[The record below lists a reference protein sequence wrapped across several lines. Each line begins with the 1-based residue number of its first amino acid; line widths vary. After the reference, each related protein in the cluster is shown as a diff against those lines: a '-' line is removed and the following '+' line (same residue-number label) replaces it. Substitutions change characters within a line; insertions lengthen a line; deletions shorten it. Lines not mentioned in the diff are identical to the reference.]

1 MKDGKGDTLNMNMK
15 TKRFD
20 FNPAF
25 IRSTMTLMAPI
36 MLQQLI
42 TRGVNFL
49 DNIMIGGLGE
59 HVISASSF
67 ANSYY
72 MIFQFIC
79 MGLGSGAIVL
89 SSQFWGQKD
98 MKALKE
104 TSAIAMQVTLVL
116 SALFTLASLAFPG
129 FILGLYTNQSQVI
142 VVGTTYMRLLGITFL
157 FAGLSSTATYMLRST
172 GEVKIPLIGSAGA
185 FFINIFF
192 NWVFIYGKL
201 GAPALGLNGAA
212 VGTILARLFE
222 FVVVFGF
229 FAVKDVNLNFRLP
242 DFFAR
247 GSKLWSQYIHFAVP
261 VLISDSLLGLSL
273 SIVSSI
279 TGHVSA
285 EMSAAS
291 SMVNTVVQLLTV
303 VNIGMAGA
311 SAIVV
316 GNSIG
321 EGKVEEAKQKGN
333 TYIIISIIGGLILIP
348 ILMIM
353 ESPYLS
359 LYTVAAETTVIAH
372 KMFLCN
378 CLTIP
383 LQTMAYVIS
392 KGILRGGGDSK
403 FLLIAD
409 SSMVWLVSIPLGYL
423 AAMVWHLDPFW
434 IYFLLRVEFPL
445 KGLICLARYA
455 TGKWIKVIKA

>member
-1 MKDGKGDTLNMNMK
+1 MNTKKFDLSPSFIKSTL
-15 TKRFD
+15 
-20 FNPAF
+20 
-25 IRSTMTLMAPI
+25 SLMAPI
-36 MLQQLI
+36 ILQQLI

-49 DNIMIGGLGE
+49 DNIMIGGFGE
-59 HVISASSF
+59 HTISAASF

-72 MIFQFIC
+72 SIFQFIC

-98 MKALKE
+98 KKALKE
-104 TSAIAMQVTLVL
+104 ASAIAMQVTLVL
-116 SALFTLASLAFPG
+116 SAVFTLASIAFPG
-129 FILGLYTNQSQVI
+129 FILGLYTNQPEVI
-142 VVGTTYMRLLGITFL
+142 AVGTTYMRLLGITFL
-157 FAGLSSTATYMLRST
+157 LAGLSSTATYMLRST
-172 GEVKIPLIGSAGA
+172 GQVNIPLIGSGGA

-192 NWVFIYGKL
+192 NWVFIFGKL
-201 GAPALGLNGAA
+201 GAPRLELVGAA

-222 FVVVFGF
+222 FAVVFGY
-229 FAVKDVNLNFRLP
+229 FALKDSSLNFRMP
-242 DFFAR
+242 DFLSR
-247 GSKLWSQYIHFAVP
+247 RSKLWAQYIHFAIP
-261 VLISDSLLGLSL
+261 VLISDTLLGVSL
-273 SIVSSI
+273 SVVSSI
-279 TGHVSA
+279 TGHVSS

-291 SMVNTVVQLLTV
+291 AMVNSVVQLLTV

-321 EGKVEEAKQKGN
+321 KEKIRQAKDQGN
-333 TYIIISIIGGLILIP
+333 TYILLSILAGLILIP
-348 ILMIM
+348 ILILM
-353 ESPYLS
+353 EAPYNS
-359 LYTVAAETTVIAH
+359 LYAVSQETLVIAH
-372 KMFLCN
+372 KMFFCN

-392 KGILRGGGDSK
+392 KGILRGGGDTR

-423 AAMVWHLDPFW
+423 AAMVWHMDPFW

-445 KGLICLARYA
+445 KGLICLGRYL
-455 TGKWIKVIKA
+455 TGKWITVIKA

>member
-1 MKDGKGDTLNMNMK
+1 MKQKH
-15 TKRFD
+15 FD
-20 FNPAF
+20 FSSAF
-25 IRSTMTLMAPI
+25 FRSTLTLMAPI
-36 MLQQLI
+36 ILQQLI

-59 HVISASSF
+59 HVISAASF

-72 MIFQFIC
+72 SIFQFIC

-98 MKALKE
+98 RKALKE
-104 TSAIAMQVTLVL
+104 SSAIAMQVTLAI
-116 SALFTLASLAFPG
+116 SAVFSLASLLFPG
-129 FILGLYTNQSQVI
+129 FILGLYTNQPA
-142 VVGTTYMRLLGITFL
+142 VVEAGITYMRLLGITFCL
-157 FAGLSSTATYMLRST
+157 SGLSSTATYMLRST
-172 GEVKIPLIGSAGA
+172 GQVNIPLIGSGGA

-192 NWVFIYGKL
+192 NWVFIFGKL
-201 GAPALGLNGAA
+201 GAPRLGLTGAA
-212 VGTILARLFE
+212 IGTILARLFE
-222 FVVVFGF
+222 FVVVFGY
-229 FAVKDVNLNFRLP
+229 FAVKDQNLNFRMA
-242 DFFAR
+242 DFLST
-247 GSKLWSQYIHFAVP
+247 GSKLWKQYIHFAVP
-261 VLISDSLLGLSL
+261 VLISDTLLGVSL
-273 SIVSSI
+273 SVVSGI

-291 SMVNTVVQLLTV
+291 AMVTSVVQLLTV

-321 EGKVEEAKQKGN
+321 KEQIREAKNQGN
-333 TYIIISIIGGLILIP
+333 TYIILSIIAGLILIP
-348 ILMIM
+348 ILILM
-353 ESPYLS
+353 EAPYNA
-359 LYTVAAETTVIAH
+359 LYAVSEETLVIAH
-372 KMFLCN
+372 KMFFCN

-392 KGILRGGGDSK
+392 KGILRGGGDTR

-445 KGLICLARYA
+445 KGLICLCRYL
-455 TGKWIKVIKA
+455 TGKWITVIKA

>member
-1 MKDGKGDTLNMNMK
+1 MKQKH
-15 TKRFD
+15 FD
-20 FNPAF
+20 LSPAF
-25 IRSTMTLMAPI
+25 FRSTLTLMAPI
-36 MLQQLI
+36 ILQQLI

-59 HVISASSF
+59 HVISAASF
-67 ANSYY
+67 ANSFYS
-72 MIFQFIC
+72 IFQFIC

-98 MKALKE
+98 RKALKE
-104 TSAIAMQVTLVL
+104 SSAIAMQVTLAL
-116 SALFTLASLAFPG
+116 SAIFSLASLLLPG
-129 FILGLYTNQSQVI
+129 FILGLYTNQPA
-142 VVGTTYMRLLGITFL
+142 VVEAGITYMRLLGITFFL
-157 FAGLSSTATYMLRST
+157 SGLSSTATYMLRST
-172 GEVKIPLIGSAGA
+172 GQVNIPLLGSGGA

-192 NWVFIYGKL
+192 NWVFIFGKL
-201 GAPALGLNGAA
+201 GAPKLGLTGAA
-212 VGTILARLFE
+212 IGTILARLFE
-222 FVVVFGF
+222 FVVVFGY
-229 FAVKDVNLNFRLP
+229 FAVKDQNLNFRMS
-242 DFFAR
+242 DFLST
-247 GSKLWSQYIHFAVP
+247 GSKLWKQYIHFAVP
-261 VLISDSLLGLSL
+261 VLISDTLLGVSL
-273 SIVSSI
+273 SVVSGI

-291 SMVNTVVQLLTV
+291 AMVTSVVQLLTV

-321 EGKVEEAKQKGN
+321 KEQIREAKNQGN
-333 TYIIISIIGGLILIP
+333 TYIVLSILAGLILIP
-348 ILMIM
+348 ILILM
-353 ESPYLS
+353 EGPYNS
-359 LYTVAAETTVIAH
+359 LYAVSPETLVIAH
-372 KMFLCN
+372 KMFFCN

-392 KGILRGGGDSK
+392 KGILRGGGDTR

-423 AAMVWHLDPFW
+423 AAMVWHMDPFW

-445 KGLICLARYA
+445 KGLICLCRYL
-455 TGKWIKVIKA
+455 TGKWITVIKA